1 MKKKLM
7 ILCTALLLVF
17 IGVTSVQAKEIDCSK
32 ENLSKA
38 KCKACG
44 FVYNKKYKFCSNTGV
59 VYVACGFKSGKINY
73 DAICENN
80 KAAVGTGAYDI
91 PPIIPD
97 ITSFAVN
104 ALKIVTPVILIFMG
118 MITMV
123 KAIASS
129 NEDEIKKAQNGL
141 VKKIII
147 AVMVFFVIGITQFVI
162 AKVSDSA
169 SESVD
174 NCLDVFLNGNYDTVY
189 YRTGSGGNKCVPVKR
204 KD

>member
-7 ILCTALLLVF
+7 ILWMVLLLVF
-17 IGVTSVQAKEIDCSK
+17 IGIETVQAKNVDCSK
-32 ENLSKA
+32 EKLSKSQ
-38 KCKACG
+38 CKVCG

-59 VYVACGFKSGKINY
+59 VYLACGFKSGKINY

-80 KAAVGTGAYDI
+80 KDAIGTGTYDI

-104 ALKIVTPVILIFMG
+104 ALKIVTPIVLIFIG

-129 NEDEIKKAQNGL
+129 NEDEIKKAQNAL

-162 AKVSDSA
+162 GKISDSS

-189 YRTGSGGNKCVPVKR
+189 YRTGSGGNKCVPVKK

>member
-7 ILCTALLLVF
+7 ILCTILLLVF
-17 IGVTSVQAKEIDCSK
+17 IGMTSVQAKEFDCSK

-44 FVYNKKYKFCSNTGV
+44 FVCNKKYKFCSNTGV

-80 KAAVGTGAYDI
+80 KAEIGTGAYDI